1 VNATD
6 RLAHDLRL
14 PTGGRHLKLSAIR
27 AFASGERRP
36 TLNATPSDAD
46 LLRRILQRDTAAFR
60 LLVERHHAAMLRL
73 ARVYTRNPA
82 TAEETVQDAWVAIIE
97 GIARFEGRSSLK
109 TWMLAIVANK
119 ARQRGGRDGLVIL
132 LDDLPWRD
140 DGIDASRFDERGHW
154 RDPPGAWDML
164 TPEILA
170 GDRELLQQISLALD
184 RLPPAQR
191 AVVLLRDVEG
201 IDTAAACNILG
212 ISETNLRVL
221 LHRARTRLRSALSV
235 LLSPRERLKKVAG
248 C

>member
-1 VNATD
+1 
-6 RLAHDLRL
+6 
-14 PTGGRHLKLSAIR
+14 
-27 AFASGERRP
+27 
-36 TLNATPSDAD
+36 
-46 LLRRILQRDTAAFR
+46 
-60 LLVERHHAAMLRL
+60 
-73 ARVYTRNPA
+73 
-82 TAEETVQDAWVAIIE
+82 
-97 GIARFEGRSSLK
+97 
-109 TWMLAIVANK
+109 
-119 ARQRGGRDGLVIL
+119 
-132 LDDLPWRD
+132 
-140 DGIDASRFDERGHW
+140 
-154 RDPPGAWDML
+154 ML

>member
-1 VNATD
+1 
-6 RLAHDLRL
+6 
-14 PTGGRHLKLSAIR
+14 
-27 AFASGERRP
+27 
-36 TLNATPSDAD
+36 
-46 LLRRILQRDTAAFR
+46 
-60 LLVERHHAAMLRL
+60 MLRL

-201 IDTAAACNILG
+201 VDTAAACNILG